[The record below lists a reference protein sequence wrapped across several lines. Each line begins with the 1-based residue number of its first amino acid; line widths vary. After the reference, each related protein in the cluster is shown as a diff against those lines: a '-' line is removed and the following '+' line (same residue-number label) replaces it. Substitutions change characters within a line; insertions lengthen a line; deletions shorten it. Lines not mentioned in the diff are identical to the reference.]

1 MGLQKPSMQLLADRE
16 QHYIHDA
23 FGHARDCE
31 GNRTKVELCEM
42 SSACY
47 YWHRQSSFKTNASR
61 KVFLIIP
68 SFYEIGGYRCIQK
81 SAAWV
86 RQAVGADIYSTIS
99 LITIERQGVHVAS
112 RSFCS
117 LGDEIAIIGLANS
130 DSLLLL
136 YKTLQER
143 RIV

>member
-1 MGLQKPSMQLLADRE
+1 MGVQKPSMQLLADRE

-47 YWHRQSSFKTNASR
+47 YWHRQSSFKTNASQ

-68 SFYEIGGYRCIQK
+68 SFYEIGVTDVFRNPRHGYDRLSEQI
-81 SAAWV
+81 STV
-86 RQAVGADIYSTIS
+86 RY
-99 LITIERQGVHVAS
+99 L
-112 RSFCS
+112 
-117 LGDEIAIIGLANS
+117 
-130 DSLLLL
+130 
-136 YKTLQER
+136 
-143 RIV
+143 